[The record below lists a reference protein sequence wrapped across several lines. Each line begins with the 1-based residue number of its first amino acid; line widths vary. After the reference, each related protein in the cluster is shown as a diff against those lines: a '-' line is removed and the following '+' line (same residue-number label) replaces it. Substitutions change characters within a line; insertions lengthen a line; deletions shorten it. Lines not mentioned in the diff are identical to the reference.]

1 MFEFL
6 VFCIIVMILWA
17 LRRATRIFVKDSRKI
32 IEMNAVQWHD
42 SLDLMDDDEL
52 DQKINA
58 ILNPS
63 TPKKGK

>member
-6 VFCIIVMILWA
+6 VFCIIVMILWT

-42 SLDLMDDDEL
+42 SLDLMDDETL

-58 ILNPS
+58 ILNSS
-63 TPKKGK
+63 TTKKGK

>member
-6 VFCIIVMILWA
+6 VFCIIIMILWT
-17 LRRATRIFVKDSRKI
+17 LRRATRIFVKDSRKL

-42 SLDLMDDDEL
+42 SLDLMDDETL
-52 DQKINA
+52 DQKIND

-63 TPKKGK
+63 TTKKGK

>member
-17 LRRATRIFVKDSRKI
+17 LRRATRIFVKDSRKL
-32 IEMNAVQWHD
+32 IEMNAVQWHN
-42 SLDLMDDDEL
+42 SLDLMDDETL
-52 DQKINA
+52 DQKIND

-63 TPKKGK
+63 SKKGK

>member
-17 LRRATRIFVKDSRKI
+17 LRRATRIFVKDSRKL
-32 IEMNAVQWHD
+32 IEMNAVQWHN
-42 SLDLMDDDEL
+42 SLDLMNDDEL
-52 DQKINA
+52 DRQIND

>member
-42 SLDLMDDDEL
+42 SLDLMNDDEL

-63 TPKKGK
+63 TPKKAS